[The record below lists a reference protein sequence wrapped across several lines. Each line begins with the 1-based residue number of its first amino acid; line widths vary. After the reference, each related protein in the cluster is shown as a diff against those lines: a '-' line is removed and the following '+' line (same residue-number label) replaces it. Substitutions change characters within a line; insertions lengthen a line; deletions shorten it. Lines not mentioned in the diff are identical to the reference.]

1 MPAAPVALSGHNE
14 KLFAP
19 VAGRVVSL
27 ESLSDP
33 VFAGEVFG
41 KGIAIYP
48 ESGELLSPV
57 NGRIESIFDTHHAL
71 TLKSDT
77 GAEVLIHI
85 GIDTVKLGGRHFIR
99 HAQPGQMVEV
109 GEPLVSFDLPALLA
123 EGIDPSVI
131 VIVTNTECYG
141 EVSPLLN
148 GDVHSR
154 DALMKLTAAAA

>member
-1 MPAAPVALSGHNE
+1 
-14 KLFAP
+14 
-19 VAGRVVSL
+19 
-27 ESLSDP
+27 
-33 VFAGEVFG
+33 
-41 KGIAIYP
+41 
-48 ESGELLSPV
+48 
-57 NGRIESIFDTHHAL
+57 
-71 TLKSDT
+71 
-77 GAEVLIHI
+77 
-85 GIDTVKLGGRHFIR
+85 
-99 HAQPGQMVEV
+99 MVEV